1 MSDWNNSR
9 IPCSKNT
16 CHDVTDPY
24 AKRSFEQADP
34 ARKILDL
41 AWEQPSQTNNC
52 EKDHD
57 DKC

>member
-1 MSDWNNSR
+1 M
-9 IPCSKNT
+9 
-16 CHDVTDPY
+16 TDPY

-34 ARKILDL
+34 ARKTLDL
-41 AWEQPSQTNNC
+41 AWEQPSQTNTC